1 MGVVIVA
8 IPSSDDRVWS
18 VSSEKKP
25 HLTLLYLGD
34 DVSPEAAAQISKF
47 VEHAAATV
55 LNRFYLEI
63 DKRGTLGKDN
73 ADVVFFEGW
82 DLPDLKRFRSYL
94 LMDNTIKKTYLAAEQ
109 FPDWLPHLTLGYPT
123 KPAKKLKD
131 DGDRLYSIHFDKIAV
146 WFGDF
151 GGPEFELKKYEHPEV
166 AMSAASP
173 AVENILRHYGVKGMR
188 WGVRKA
194 AQEQARAELGAPR
207 VRSGLK
213 PSHYKEARA
222 VNKRA
227 REIEKTSLKT
237 AKAEKKMAKA
247 DKKFDKPSAEVHT
260 KIYNDGIEH
269 FNKKLDGINNKP
281 EYAAA
286 AKAGTL
292 LNPSHPTT
300 QKYHDEIDSTLK
312 AELRASADRVTNKAG
327 TKKYRVDIVQL
338 SQNPHDWGWTLGTE
352 AVQHAEITTR
362 ILAVRDK
369 RGLVTSVKADSMAQA
384 DIFVGEFL
392 QHYGTKGMKWGVRK
406 NAPAPGTVRVTEK
419 GKKLKTAGG
428 KGFETHPDAT
438 NAATTKQKLK
448 GSGPKALSNKELQD
462 LSTRLNLER
471 NVRSLM
477 AEDKKANSNPASKFI
492 KKMMKSDAG
501 KKNAKKAGK
510 SALSKA
516 AAAMVVAA

>member
-34 DVSPEAAAQISKF
+34 DVSPEVSAQIVQF

-173 AVENILRHYGVKGMR
+173 AVENILRHYGVKGM
-188 WGVRKA
+188 
-194 AQEQARAELGAPR
+194 
-207 VRSGLK
+207 
-213 PSHYKEARA
+213 
-222 VNKRA
+222 
-227 REIEKTSLKT
+227 
-237 AKAEKKMAKA
+237 
-247 DKKFDKPSAEVHT
+247 
-260 KIYNDGIEH
+260 
-269 FNKKLDGINNKP
+269 
-281 EYAAA
+281 
-286 AKAGTL
+286 
-292 LNPSHPTT
+292 
-300 QKYHDEIDSTLK
+300 
-312 AELRASADRVTNKAG
+312 
-327 TKKYRVDIVQL
+327 
-338 SQNPHDWGWTLGTE
+338 
-352 AVQHAEITTR
+352 
-362 ILAVRDK
+362 
-369 RGLVTSVKADSMAQA
+369 
-384 DIFVGEFL
+384 
-392 QHYGTKGMKWGVRK
+392 KWGRRK
-406 NAPAPGTVRVTEK
+406 DAPAPGTVRVTDK
-419 GKKLKTAGG
+419 KKKLKAEGG
-428 KGFETHPDAT
+428 KGFETHPDAVK
-438 NAATTKQKLK
+438 AATSKQKLK
-448 GSGPKALSNKELQD
+448 KSGTKTLSNNELRD
-462 LSTRLNLER
+462 LATRLNLEKQ
-471 NVRSLM
+471 VRELSV
-477 AEDKKANSNPASKFI
+477 ADKQANSNRAARFVKGLLKNSGKQEAQKASNSLASKGVETLM
-492 KKMMKSDAG
+492 KK
-501 KKNAKKAGK
+501 
-510 SALSKA
+510 
-516 AAAMVVAA
+516 

>member
-292 LNPSHPTT
+292 LNPNHPTT
-300 QKYHDEIDSTLK
+300 QKYHDEIDVTFK
-312 AELRASADRVTNKAG
+312 NELRASANRVTNKAG
-327 TKKYRVDIVQL
+327 TRRYKVEIVQL
-338 SQNPHDWGWTLGTE
+338 SQDPHDWGWTLGTE
-352 AVQHAEITTR
+352 AVQHAMITTK
-362 ILAVRDK
+362 IMAVRDK
-369 RGLVTSVKADSMAQA
+369 NGLVVGTKIDSMTQA
-384 DIFVGEFL
+384 EDFVSNYLE
-392 QHYGTKGMKWGVRK
+392 HYGVKGMKWGTRK
-406 NAPAPGTVRVTEK
+406 ADAPAPGTVRVTEK
-419 GKKLKTAGG
+419 KKKLKAEGG
-428 KGFETHPDAT
+428 KGFETHPDAVK
-438 NAATTKQKLK
+438 AATSKQKLK
-448 GSGPKALSNKELQD
+448 GSGTKALSNNELRD
-462 LSTRLNLER
+462 LATRLNLEKQ
-471 NVRSLM
+471 VRELSV
-477 AEDKKANSNPASKFI
+477 ADKQANTNPAGRFI
-492 KKMMKSDAG
+492 KGLLKNSGKQEAQKASNSLASKGVEAMMK
-501 KKNAKKAGK
+501 K
-510 SALSKA
+510 S
-516 AAAMVVAA
+516 

>member
-1 MGVVIVA
+1 MSVVIVA

-34 DVSPEAAAQISKF
+34 DVSPEVSAQIVQF

-188 WGVRKA
+188 WGFRNNPQRKA
-194 AQEQARAELGAPR
+194 
-207 VRSGLK
+207 
-213 PSHYKEARA
+213 
-222 VNKRA
+222 
-227 REIEKTSLKT
+227 
-237 AKAEKKMAKA
+237 AKAEKKQAKA
-247 DKKFDKPSAEVHT
+247 DKKFDKPSMETHN
-260 KIYNDGIEH
+260 KIYNDSTAG
-269 FNKKLDGINNKP
+269 FNKKLEGINNKP

-292 LNPSHPTT
+292 LNPNHPTT
-300 QKYHDEIDSTLK
+300 QKYHDEIDVTFK
-312 AELRASADRVTNKAG
+312 NELRASANRVTNKAG
-327 TKKYRVDIVQL
+327 TRRYKVEIVQL
-338 SQNPHDWGWTLGTE
+338 SQDPHDWGWTLGTE
-352 AVQHAEITTR
+352 AVQHAMITTK
-362 ILAVRDK
+362 IMAVRDK
-369 RGLVTSVKADSMAQA
+369 NGLVVGTKIDSMTQA
-384 DIFVGEFL
+384 EDFVSNYLE
-392 QHYGTKGMKWGVRK
+392 HYGVKGMKWGTRK
-406 NAPAPGTVRVTEK
+406 DAPAPGTVRVTEK
-419 GKKLKTAGG
+419 KKKLKAEGG
-428 KGFETHPDAT
+428 KGFETHPDAVK
-438 NAATTKQKLK
+438 AATSKQKMK
-448 GSGPKALSNKELQD
+448 KSGAKTLSNNELRE
-462 LSTRLNLER
+462 LATRLNLEKQ
-471 NVRSLM
+471 VRELSV
-477 AEDKKANSNPASKFI
+477 ADKQANQNPAARFVKGLLKNSGKQEAQKASNSLASKGVET
-492 KKMMKSDAG
+492 MMK
-501 KKNAKKAGK
+501 K
-510 SALSKA
+510 
-516 AAAMVVAA
+516 